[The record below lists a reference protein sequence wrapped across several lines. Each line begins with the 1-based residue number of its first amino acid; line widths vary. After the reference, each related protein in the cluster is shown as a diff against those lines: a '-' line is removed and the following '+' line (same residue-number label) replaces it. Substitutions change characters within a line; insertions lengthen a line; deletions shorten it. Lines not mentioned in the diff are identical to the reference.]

1 MQSTP
6 RRAHTDP
13 HYEAELAGLHGR
25 VLALGGH
32 IERQINQ
39 AKRAYEDRDDALAR
53 ATIVDDDIAD
63 RMDEEIHDLCLRLLA
78 LHQPAASDLRFIT
91 TTQSITADLERIGD
105 IVVNI
110 CERVLELNSEGRID
124 SPVDLPHMADVAEGM
139 VRRSLDAYDRE
150 DVDLAMAVCRDDD
163 EIDSA
168 NERFFRSLLED
179 MVRHPEYIARCL
191 RAMFIAKSVERI
203 ADHATNIA
211 AMVIFMV
218 TGKSIRHHGK
228 RLDTP

>member
-1 MQSTP
+1 MQPPP
-6 RRAHTDP
+6 RRVHTDQ

-32 IERQINQ
+32 IERQISQ
-39 AKRAYEDRDDALAR
+39 AKRAYEDRDDDLAR
-53 ATIVDDDIAD
+53 STIRDDDIAD

-110 CERVLELNSEGRID
+110 CERVLELNAEGRID
-124 SPVDLPHMADVAEGM
+124 SPVDLPRMADVAEGM

-168 NERFFRSLLED
+168 NEQFFRNLLEA
-179 MVRHPEYIARCL
+179 MVQHPEYIARCL

-211 AMVIFMV
+211 QMVIFMV
-218 TGKSIRHHGK
+218 TGKSVRHHGK
-228 RLDTP
+228 LPESP